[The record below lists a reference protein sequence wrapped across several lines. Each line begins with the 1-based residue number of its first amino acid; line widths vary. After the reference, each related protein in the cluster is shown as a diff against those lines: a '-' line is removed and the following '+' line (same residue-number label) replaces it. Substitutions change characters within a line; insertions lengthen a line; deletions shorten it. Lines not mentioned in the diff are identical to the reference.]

1 MSISCAAGDGGGF
14 RCALPILRT
23 WPVSTNLK
31 LAVAE
36 LASERDILRSGMEFS
51 CPRIWE
57 DMAMRFLSLF
67 VARLAVS
74 ILSIALLLCG
84 LSGTAMSRTATPSG
98 GATTSLPD
106 VVVEAPKQAV
116 RLQKPKQHAVAR
128 STVPPTTP
136 TPSAST
142 MSPAEKLPNVTG
154 SCTGGCATSFRSGNA
169 PWVGCSGSGW
179 PALSSTCRNM
189 GNWKTYAACMDD
201 SLKIG
206 WKGSESTWYCSSL
219 RLK

>member
-1 MSISCAAGDGGGF
+1 
-14 RCALPILRT
+14 
-23 WPVSTNLK
+23 
-31 LAVAE
+31 
-36 LASERDILRSGMEFS
+36 MEVS

-57 DMAMRFLSLF
+57 DITMRLSSLF

-74 ILSIALLLCG
+74 ILSIALLPCG
-84 LSGTAMSRTATPSG
+84 LSGTTMSHAATPSG
-98 GATTSLPD
+98 GATTSLPN
-106 VVVEAPKQAV
+106 VVVEAPKQVAGP
-116 RLQKPKQHAVAR
+116 QKPTQRAVAR
-128 STVPPTTP
+128 SAVSPRTSPTTP

-219 RLK
+219 GLK